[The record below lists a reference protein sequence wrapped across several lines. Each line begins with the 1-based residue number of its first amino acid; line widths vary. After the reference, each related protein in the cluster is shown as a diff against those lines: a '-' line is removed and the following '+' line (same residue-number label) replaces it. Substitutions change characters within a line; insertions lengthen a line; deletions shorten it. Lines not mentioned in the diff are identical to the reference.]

1 MGRTSDQRDA
11 FSVAAWLSRAAR
23 DSSLA
28 AFFKPDLTPPECA
41 VAQVEGWILGV
52 RNSRPLSLACCDG
65 VATGAV
71 SLS

>member
-28 AFFKPDLTPPECA
+28 VLLNPT
-41 VAQVEGWILGV
+41 
-52 RNSRPLSLACCDG
+52 
-65 VATGAV
+65 
-71 SLS
+71 